1 MCVCACMHVYHMGVC
16 VCVYRFIWL
25 LRDEEPCISLNTY
38 TFVVHSYG
46 GREGHC
52 PWYTLIPMREP
63 LSRRSINR
71 LAPTSV
77 SRWVNL
83 SRRSL
88 YQHVNL
94 PRRAFPDAWTFP
106 DIRLLNAWT
115 PLRTCDFRRAKLFRC
130 VRSLLHRVNYCSVI
144 VVIHS
149 VFVYILIL

>member
-1 MCVCACMHVYHMGVC
+1 MPCVYVHACMCIIWVC

-94 PRRAFPDAWTFP
+94 PRRAFPDTWTLPFLMLVYP
-106 DIRLLNAWT
+106 
-115 PLRTCDFRRAKLFRC
+115 TCETLSRRAKLFRYVAC
-130 VRSLLHRVNYCSVI
+130 CMYTQSKVM
-144 VVIHS
+144 
-149 VFVYILIL
+149 